1 MEDEILNKQIDER
14 IKKLVPEIL
23 KGSAF
28 TNRKIT
34 DTPTDNLSVVN
45 RKYVTN
51 NGSVAGRPTSSVAVI
66 GQIYVATDL
75 ATPIPMWYTAAGW
88 RNGVG
93 SIVAQN
99 N

>member
-1 MEDEILNKQIDER
+1 MDTEIQKKIDEQ

-28 TNRKIT
+28 TNRKVT
-34 DTPTDNLSVVN
+34 DTPTDKNSVVP
-45 RKYVTN
+45 RGYLTN
-51 NGSVAGRPTSSVAVI
+51 NGAVVSRPTSSVATV
-66 GQIYVATDL
+66 GQPYFATD
-75 ATPIPMWYTAAGW
+75 TFIPMTYSAQGW

-93 SIVAQN
+93 SIVALN